1 MSIGVLLGILNTQE
15 PTEIVAN
22 HLFIGD
28 MSESY
33 APLNVEHY
41 PLFTVRYPG
50 FVEVEFVLDRA
61 CSRVIRFTVRQSAMS
76 LSEWQVNGEVLPS
89 LTVDC
94 NVLRPEDRMRLDW
107 HASVFV
113 EKGKL
118 LDKERGEDLLALY
131 ASKALFN
138 PRSYGETSRCLT

>member
-1 MSIGVLLGILNTQE
+1 
-15 PTEIVAN
+15 
-22 HLFIGD
+22 
-28 MSESY
+28 
-33 APLNVEHY
+33 
-41 PLFTVRYPG
+41 
-50 FVEVEFVLDRA
+50 
-61 CSRVIRFTVRQSAMS
+61 
-76 LSEWQVNGEVLPS
+76 VNGEVLPS